1 MLGRKERLQIA
12 HRASGILRDSGALDR
27 VRNHGYTRVDPFKIA
42 LDADL
47 AIMKRRLQD
56 LLGGFFRDAQS
67 GILVNIDRPPGM
79 VHMTCAHELGHYFLG
94 HETTVD
100 QVLDYGPKG
109 DTKEREADWFAYHLL
124 MPRSLIVDVMRRKGW
139 RLSDLKNPSTL
150 YQLSLRLGTSF
161 TATYWTL
168 VSLEMLSIGHAEGDK
183 LARTSLQ
190 RLKRDLAAW
199 LPEQTLSDV
208 WLLDEND
215 RDRILEPRPQD
226 RFVVD
231 LPNHASAGYLWSINE
246 VADAGF
252 RLNPLT
258 VDVEVTPQQAAGPLV
273 VGGRRR
279 QRYMLEH
286 EIKWDSD
293 VPAEPL
299 ALEFKEAQPWRT
311 NEAQKASFMLAA
323 EFESMALGL
332 DKQSQERLLGQIAD
346 A

>member
-12 HRASGILRDSGALDR
+12 QRASGILRDSGALERIRDE
-27 VRNHGYTRVDPFKIA
+27 GYTRVDPFKIA
-42 LDADL
+42 IDVDL
-47 AIMKRRLQD
+47 AVMKRRLQG
-56 LLGGFFRDAQS
+56 LLGGFFRNTQS

-79 VHMTCAHELGHYFLG
+79 VHMTCAHELGHYFMG

-100 QVLDYGPKG
+100 QTLDYGPKG

-168 VSLEMLSIGHAEGDK
+168 VSLEMLSAGPSEGDQ
-183 LARTSLQ
+183 LSRTSLQ
-190 RLKRDLAAW
+190 RLKHELAMSA
-199 LPEQTLSDV
+199 PEQTLSDV

-215 RDRILEPRPQD
+215 RDRILEPRLQD
-226 RFVVD
+226 RFIVD
-231 LPNHASAGYLWSINE
+231 LPNHTSAGYLWSIDE
-246 VADAGF
+246 IDDVGF
-252 RLNPLT
+252 RLKPLT
-258 VDVEVTPQQAAGPLV
+258 VDVIATPKDGPLV
-273 VGGRRR
+273 VGGHGR
-279 QRYMLEH
+279 QRYVLEH
-286 EIKWDSD
+286 GIEQESD
-293 VPAEPL
+293 IPAERL
-299 ALEFKEAQPWRT
+299 ALEFREAQPWRAHKT
-311 NEAQKASFMLAA
+311 QHASFMLAA

-332 DKQSQERLLGQIAD
+332 DKQSQERLLAEITD